1 MKGDRL
7 SYLIGYIIKTPKHCQ
22 ENKLEYSIRAYILYK
37 LYSGK
42 YTIGKSKCV
51 LIFGAIIVFYL

>member
-1 MKGDRL
+1 MEGDRL

-37 LYSGK
+37 LYNGEN
-42 YTIGKSKCV
+42 TIGKSHRIEIV
-51 LIFGAIIVFYL
+51 RRIDLI